1 MQLKL
6 DEPESAAEIYTQMLD
21 EVRGGRHREGARD
34 GAPQARRDRGAPAAS
49 GRRGAHAGS
58 PQLSSALTPP
68 ARPDRW
74 SRRRHRAAAAA
85 ADRYRYRFIEPNA
98 ADNADAADA
107 ADASVATGLAGATL
121 AAAVAAGGAAAR
133 RLGQLARGRDGS
145 GRRRPQ
151 FSRRATTASAAAC
164 GRAVGG
170 TLTAAQA
177 EGGTDA
183 GLGGGC
189 AGAWCGGSGFTTALG
204 ARACRSEA
212 RLLRAGQCE
221 RMAHRHALGCAS
233 CEY

>member
-1 MQLKL
+1 MERLGL
-6 DEPESAAEIYTQMLD
+6 LLASAA
-21 EVRGGRHREGARD
+21 
-34 GAPQARRDRGAPAAS
+34 
-49 GRRGAHAGS
+49 
-58 PQLSSALTPP
+58 AL
-68 ARPDRW
+68 
-74 SRRRHRAAAAA
+74 AAALAA
-85 ADRYRYRFIEPNA
+85 
-98 ADNADAADA
+98 
-107 ADASVATGLAGATL
+107 ATL
-121 AAAVAAGGAAAR
+121 AAAVAAGSAAAC

-151 FSRRATTASAAAC
+151 LSRRATTTASAAAC

-221 RMAHRHALGCAS
+221 RMAHRHALGS
-233 CEY
+233 